1 MLSKLIREA
10 IASTRL
16 NLLCSS
22 RVIRIARSLAW
33 KILAQADAKWEPPTA
48 DRKEWRRRLPD
59 GSYEYRDK
67 PPEQQGTPE
76 KPKEEGTP
84 KKPEGEK
91 PEDKKPEPKKYKHH
105 VVLSRSDLERTLS
118 KGYYTILS
126 AGRNYNDAKEKEM
139 DQSDS
144 FFHKRHKELRD
155 ELEKKNLNY
164 TEVVGNYDGIEDS
177 FLVFHDQ
184 DSPLEEKAPKS
195 VMVHHD
201 TKEKADENRKF
212 LEELGKK
219 FNQDSVLHGTDGK
232 NRLFYT
238 TGERAG
244 KSCGGEGWKE
254 TPEAK
259 NYYTDAVLKNKE
271 HTKFV
276 VDLAE
281 CKKLGWI

>member
-1 MLSKLIREA
+1 MLSNFFREA
-10 IASTRL
+10 IASTRM
-16 NLLCSS
+16 NLLCSG
-22 RVIRIARSLAW
+22 RIIRIARSLAW
-33 KILAQADAKWEPPTA
+33 KVLAQVESKWEPPTV
-48 DRKEWRRRLPD
+48 DREEWRRRLPD

-67 PPEQQGTPE
+67 PPEQKEAPA
-76 KPKEEGTP
+76 KPKEESP

-91 PEDKKPEPKKYKHH
+91 PEEKKPAPKQYKHH
-105 VVLSRSDLERTLS
+105 VVLSREKLEKTLS
-118 KGYYTILS
+118 NGYYTIMS
-126 AGRNYNDAKEKEM
+126 AGQNPNDPKEKER
-139 DQSDS
+139 DRSDS
-144 FFHKRHKELRD
+144 FFHKRHEELRD
-155 ELEKKNLNY
+155 ELEKKGLKY
-164 TEVVGNYDGIEDS
+164 TEVVDNYDGIEDS
-177 FLVFHDQ
+177 FLIFHDRNE
-184 DSPLEEKAPKS
+184 PLEKEVPKS

-219 FNQDSVLHGTDGK
+219 FNQDSVLHGTGGK
-232 NRLFYT
+232 NQLFYT
-238 TGERAG
+238 TGERVG